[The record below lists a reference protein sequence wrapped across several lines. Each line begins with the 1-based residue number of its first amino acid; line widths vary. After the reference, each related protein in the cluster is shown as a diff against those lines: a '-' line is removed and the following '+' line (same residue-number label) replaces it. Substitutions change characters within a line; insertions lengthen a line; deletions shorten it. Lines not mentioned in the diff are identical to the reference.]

1 MLKKIL
7 SISGRPGLFK
17 LVSQAKGALIV
28 EALSTGKRTLA
39 YSHDKVTSLGDIA
52 MYTQSGEEPLYKVLD
67 SVKKKENGAVAS
79 VSPKADKEVLRTYFA
94 EILPDFDTERVYPT
108 DISKLISWYN
118 ILVQSGITDFSVKE
132 KGEAPKED
140 KTEFNSRPM
149 RL

>member
-7 SISGRPGLFK
+7 SISGRPGL
-17 LVSQAKGALIV
+17 LIV

-140 KTEFNSRPM
+140 KTE
-149 RL
+149 

>member
-52 MYTQSGEEPLYKVLD
+52 MYTQSGEKPLYKVLD

-140 KTEFNSRPM
+140 KTE
-149 RL
+149 

>member
-67 SVKKKENGAVAS
+67 SVKKKENGGVAS

-140 KTEFNSRPM
+140 KTE
-149 RL
+149 

>member
-17 LVSQAKGALIV
+17 FVSQAKGALIV

-132 KGEAPKED
+132 KGAAPKED
-140 KTEFNSRPM
+140 KTE
-149 RL
+149 

>member
-1 MLKKIL
+1 MLKKIF
-7 SISGRPGLFK
+7 SISGRLGLFK
-17 LVSQAKGALIV
+17 FVSQAKGALIV

-79 VSPKADKEVLRTYFA
+79 VSPKADKEVLRAYFA

-140 KTEFNSRPM
+140 KTE
-149 RL
+149 

>member
-132 KGEAPKED
+132 KGEG
-140 KTEFNSRPM
+140 TER
-149 RL
+149 R

>member
-132 KGEAPKED
+132 KGAAPKED
-140 KTEFNSRPM
+140 KTE
-149 RL
+149 

>member
-39 YSHDKVTSLGDIA
+39 YSHDKVTSFGDIA

-140 KTEFNSRPM
+140 KTE
-149 RL
+149 

>member
-1 MLKKIL
+1 MKKEKIMLKKIL

-140 KTEFNSRPM
+140 KTE
-149 RL
+149 

>member
-28 EALSTGKRTLA
+28 EALSTGKRTLE

-140 KTEFNSRPM
+140 KTE
-149 RL
+149 

>member
-94 EILPDFDTERVYPT
+94 EILPDFDTERVYPA

-140 KTEFNSRPM
+140 KTE
-149 RL
+149 

>member
-7 SISGRPGLFK
+7 SISGRSGLFK

-140 KTEFNSRPM
+140 KTE
-149 RL
+149 

>member
-52 MYTQSGEEPLYKVLD
+52 MYTQSEEEPLYKVLD

-140 KTEFNSRPM
+140 KTE
-149 RL
+149 

>member
-108 DISKLISWYN
+108 DISILISWYN

-140 KTEFNSRPM
+140 KTE
-149 RL
+149 

>member
-28 EALSTGKRTLA
+28 EALSTRKRTLA

-140 KTEFNSRPM
+140 KTE
-149 RL
+149 

>member
-118 ILVQSGITDFSVKE
+118 ILVQSEITDFSVKE

-140 KTEFNSRPM
+140 KTE
-149 RL
+149 

>member
-17 LVSQAKGALIV
+17 LVSQVKGALIV

-140 KTEFNSRPM
+140 KTE
-149 RL
+149 

>member
-108 DISKLISWYN
+108 DISKLISRYN

-140 KTEFNSRPM
+140 KTE
-149 RL
+149 

>member
-17 LVSQAKGALIV
+17 LVSQAKGALFV

-140 KTEFNSRPM
+140 KTE
-149 RL
+149 

>member
-7 SISGRPGLFK
+7 SISGRPGLFE

-140 KTEFNSRPM
+140 KTE
-149 RL
+149 

>member
-67 SVKKKENGAVAS
+67 SVKKKENGAVAP

-140 KTEFNSRPM
+140 KTE
-149 RL
+149 

>member
-7 SISGRPGLFK
+7 SISGCPGLFK

-140 KTEFNSRPM
+140 KTE
-149 RL
+149 

>member
-118 ILVQSGITDFSVKE
+118 IMVQSGITDFSVKE

-140 KTEFNSRPM
+140 KTE
-149 RL
+149 

>member
-17 LVSQAKGALIV
+17 LVSQATGALIV

-140 KTEFNSRPM
+140 KTE
-149 RL
+149 

>member
-132 KGEAPKED
+132 KREAPKED
-140 KTEFNSRPM
+140 KTE
-149 RL
+149 

>member
-17 LVSQAKGALIV
+17 MVSQAKGALIV

-140 KTEFNSRPM
+140 KTE
-149 RL
+149 

>member
-132 KGEAPKED
+132 KGEAPKEER
-140 KTEFNSRPM
+140 T
-149 RL
+149 L

>member
-7 SISGRPGLFK
+7 SISGRPGHFK

-140 KTEFNSRPM
+140 KTE
-149 RL
+149 

>member
-118 ILVQSGITDFSVKE
+118 IFVQAGITDFSVKE

-140 KTEFNSRPM
+140 KTE
-149 RL
+149 

>member
-28 EALSTGKRTLA
+28 EDLASGKRTLA

-52 MYTQSGEEPLYKVLD
+52 MYTESGEEPLYKVLE
-67 SVKKKENGAVAS
+67 SVKKKENGAEAS
-79 VSPKADKEVLRTYFA
+79 VSPKADKDTLRNYFA
-94 EILPDFDTERVYPT
+94 EVLPNFDRERVYPN

-118 ILVQSGITDFSVKE
+118 LLVKSGITDFAVEEE
-132 KGEAPKED
+132 KKAE
-140 KTEFNSRPM
+140 
-149 RL
+149 

>member
-79 VSPKADKEVLRTYFA
+79 VSRKADKEVLRTYFA

-140 KTEFNSRPM
+140 KTE
-149 RL
+149 

>member
-39 YSHDKVTSLGDIA
+39 YSHDKVTSLGDMA

-140 KTEFNSRPM
+140 KTE
-149 RL
+149 

>member
-28 EALSTGKRTLA
+28 EALTTRKRSLA

-52 MYTQSGEEPLYKVLD
+52 MYTESGEEPLYKVLE
-67 SVKKKENGAVAS
+67 SVKQKENGAVAS
-79 VSPKADKEVLRTYFA
+79 ISPKADKEALRAYFA
-94 EILPDFDTERVYPT
+94 EVLPDFDRERVYPT

-118 ILVQSGITDFSVKE
+118 LLIQSGITDFIPEESAADGEE
-132 KGEAPKED
+132 KSAE
-140 KTEFNSRPM
+140 
-149 RL
+149 

>member
-108 DISKLISWYN
+108 GISKLISWYN

-140 KTEFNSRPM
+140 KTE
-149 RL
+149 

>member
-118 ILVQSGITDFSVKE
+118 ILVQSGITVFSVKE

-140 KTEFNSRPM
+140 KTE
-149 RL
+149 

>member
-1 MLKKIL
+1 MKKDKDYVEENFIH
-7 SISGRPGLFK
+7 IGRPGLFK

-140 KTEFNSRPM
+140 KTE
-149 RL
+149 

>member
-94 EILPDFDTERVYPT
+94 EILPNFDTERVYPT

-140 KTEFNSRPM
+140 KTE
-149 RL
+149 

>member
-7 SISGRPGLFK
+7 SIPGRPGLFK

-140 KTEFNSRPM
+140 KTE
-149 RL
+149 